1 MTNPATMSTFVRDP
15 ALIFLSLVGKLLG
28 TPASRQNIAS
38 CTEKEMT
45 VQLLECVLD
54 MIEVPSLFLDVHLL
68 LQSYELLYGV
78 MGHDI
83 AIDMIIRACDGTV
96 GPHTKADRDLDTR

>member
-1 MTNPATMSTFVRDP
+1 
-15 ALIFLSLVGKLLG
+15 
-28 TPASRQNIAS
+28 
-38 CTEKEMT
+38 MT

-83 AIDMIIRACDGTV
+83 AIDVIIRACDGTV
-96 GPHTKADRDLDTR
+96 GPHTKADRDLDIRYANSGIGSSSKYSTTNRSTGNLERRA